1 MGNKLISMAG
11 IAIFSLFAAS
21 CTIIPSAGPYSRSFA
36 EKAYDHVKPTS
47 APVDA
52 SEAPLDYVL
61 VDVDRKVVNI
71 LARKPNRPFDG
82 RFSGNRNPADIRIGI
97 GDTVRVTIFEAGSGG
112 LFVPT
117 GVTLSAGNFVTVP
130 DQQVDRRGRIKV
142 PYAGLIRVVNRRPTE
157 VQQTIEEKL
166 KNRAIEPQVVVTLP
180 ERKSNLITVLGDVN
194 ESGRFNVTLGG
205 DRVLDAI
212 GYAKGAKFQ
221 DYETLVTLQRGK
233 RKATVRLSSLTKNPR
248 NDIYLFPRDVVYVK
262 RDQRFFKILGAAGLN
277 GEIAFDREKLTLA
290 DALSKGGGLLDERAD
305 PHTVVIYR
313 REPRKTLKEMG
324 ARTPE
329 QYANMVPTIYRI
341 NLRNPGGFFLAQHFD
356 VRGDDLI
363 YVSNAPIVEW
373 LKVLSVIN
381 AHTATVISGRGALNA
396 VEATQP

>member
-1 MGNKLISMAG
+1 MKNKPMTLVIIAALALLVAG
-11 IAIFSLFAAS
+11 
-21 CTIIPSAGPYSRSFA
+21 CTILPSAGPYSRSFA
-36 EKAYDHVKPTS
+36 EKAYDHVKPTKM
-47 APVDA
+47 PEEA
-52 SEAPLDYVL
+52 SEAPADYVL

-71 LARKPNRPFDG
+71 LAHKPNKPFGG
-82 RFSGNRNPADIRIGI
+82 RFRGNRNPADIRIGI

-130 DQQVDRRGRIKV
+130 DQQVDRLGRIKV
-142 PYAGLIRVVNRRPTE
+142 PYAGLIRVVGRRPTG
-157 VQQTIEEKL
+157 VQATIEERL

-180 ERKSNLITVLGDVN
+180 DRKSNLITVLGDVN
-194 ESGRFNVTLGG
+194 EAGRFNVTLGG

-221 DYETLVTLQRGK
+221 DYETLVTLQRGR
-233 RKATVRLSSLTKNPR
+233 RKATVRLSSLTKNPK

-262 RDQRFFKILGAAGLN
+262 RDQRFFKILGATGLN
-277 GEIAFDREKLTLA
+277 GEIAFDRESLTLA
-290 DALSKGGGLLDERAD
+290 DALAKGGGLLDERAD
-305 PHTVVIYR
+305 PHTVVLYR
-313 REPRKTLKEMG
+313 REPRKTLQEMG

-329 QYANMVPTIYRI
+329 QYKNLIPTVYRI
-341 NLRNPGGFFLAQHFD
+341 NLRAPKGLFLAQHFD
-356 VRGDDLI
+356 VRDNDLI

-396 VEATQP
+396 VEVTQP

>member
-1 MGNKLISMAG
+1 MKKKLISLAG
-11 IAIFSLFAAS
+11 GVALALLTAS
-21 CTIIPSAGPYSRSFA
+21 CSVLPSAGPYSHSFA
-36 EKAYDHVKPTS
+36 EKAYDHVKTTT
-47 APVDA
+47 APADA
-52 SEAPLDYVL
+52 SEAPMDYVL
-61 VDVDRKVVNI
+61 VDVDRKIVNI
-71 LARKPNRPFDG
+71 MARKPNKPFDG
-82 RFSGNRNPADIRIGI
+82 RFRGDRNPADIRIGI

-117 GVTLSAGNFVTVP
+117 GVTLSNGNFVNVP
-130 DQQVDRRGRIKV
+130 DQAVDRSGTIKV
-142 PYAGLIRVVNRRPTE
+142 PYAGRVRVVGRRPSE
-157 VQQTIEEKL
+157 VQRVVEEKL

-212 GYAKGAKFQ
+212 GYAKGAKYQ

-233 RKATVRLSSLTKNPR
+233 RKATVRLSSLTKNPK
-248 NDIYLFPRDVVYVK
+248 NDIYLFPRDVIYVK
-262 RDQRFFKILGAAGLN
+262 RNQRFFKILGAAGLN
-277 GEIAFDREKLTLA
+277 GEIAFDRENLTLA

-305 PHTVVIYR
+305 PHTVVLYR
-313 REPRKTLKEMG
+313 REPRKTLQEMG

-329 QYANMVPTIYRI
+329 QYDNLVPTVYRL
-341 NLRNPGGFFLAQHFD
+341 NLREPGGFFLAQHFD
-356 VRGDDLI
+356 VRNNDLI